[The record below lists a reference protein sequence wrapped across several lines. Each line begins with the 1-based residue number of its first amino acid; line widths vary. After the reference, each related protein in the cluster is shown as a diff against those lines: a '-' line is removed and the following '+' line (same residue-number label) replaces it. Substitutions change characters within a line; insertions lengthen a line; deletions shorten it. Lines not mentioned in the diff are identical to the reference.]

1 MLSKFVVPTT
11 HKDKLGQILSVDDYV
26 IHGQPGRRGVQVG
39 RITRVMPKMI
49 EVTSV
54 IARTWRNYYAADT
67 VFIDAARIT
76 FYILANSK

>member
-1 MLSKFVVPTT
+1 
-11 HKDKLGQILSVDDYV
+11 
-26 IHGQPGRRGVQVG
+26 
-39 RITRVMPKMI
+39 MPKMI